1 MMIVG
6 WNPDKKHEALMRNR
20 STRTLRRGFT
30 LVELLIVIII
40 IAVLAAVAIP
50 KFASSSS
57 RSKDSSLKSNLK
69 IVRNA
74 IEMFRADT
82 GLTPATLADL
92 AGTTSPSGGAY
103 NNASTP
109 ALTPIPLGTFRG
121 PYIQAIPVDPVSGT
135 SFTYTV
141 STSANLGK
149 VASSATGND
158 TDGNAY
164 SGY

>member
-1 MMIVG
+1 MIVG
-6 WNPDKKHEALMRNR
+6 RTPDKNNEALMRNR
-20 STRTLRRGFT
+20 STRKLRRGFT

-50 KFASSSS
+50 KFASSSG

-92 AGTTSPSGGAY
+92 AATTAPSGGGL
-103 NNASTP
+103 NNSATATP
-109 ALTPIPLGTFRG
+109 FPTGSFRG
-121 PYIQAIPVDPVSGT
+121 PYIQAVPVDPVSGT
-135 SFTYTV
+135 SLTYTV
-141 STSANLGK
+141 TAGASFGK
-149 VASSATGND
+149 VAPSATGND

-164 SGY
+164 TGY